1 VILKNQSGSFCQL
14 RNNLLRKFHGVI
26 TFFLPTIRAA
36 QSIALARVLVLE
48 PQALLMAE
56 RFSALDA
63 ISRERLQDELLDIWQ
78 RQRISNIF
86 VTHNVEKAAYLAGRI
101 IPPKSK

>member
-1 VILKNQSGSFCQL
+1 
-14 RNNLLRKFHGVI
+14 
-26 TFFLPTIRAA
+26 
-36 QSIALARVLVLE
+36 
-48 PQALLMAE
+48 MAE